1 MHTVTRTVKDWLIQ
15 STRSSFDAV
24 IREAKLSPRQV
35 QVAEMRFID
44 RFMNYQIAMQL
55 NVSTKTVE
63 SDLNF
68 IYHAVDRVLNLNRE

>member
-1 MHTVTRTVKDWLIQ
+1 MYTVTRTVKDWLIQ

-44 RFMNYQIAMQL
+44 RLMNYQIAMRL

-68 IYHAVDRVLNLNRE
+68 IYHAVGRVLNLNRE